1 MLSVLNRKAVVS
13 ETVFKV
19 GQVVFLFD
27 TQDVDFILYIIAE
40 KEFVIEDH
48 RDVGDFNRAFV
59 KSVLCIQVIHFKGLF
74 SLCRNVGFGNVLFL
88 SVDGQAYRD
97 IVNVFVGRVDK
108 GDGDFVV
115 LVFLV
120 KNLVELNIFD
130 VQVVC
135 VFRLEDKEDR
145 VGQCI
150 CSNLLKIAID
160 GLEVGKEKQGCF
172 FVTAQF
178 PGCPEDFGQGPGMGG
193 DLKCGDG
200 VDGLFLGK
208 GREVLVVVGEKEKVV
223 PAG

>member
-1 MLSVLNRKAVVS
+1 M
-13 ETVFKV
+13 
-19 GQVVFLFD
+19 
-27 TQDVDFILYIIAE
+27 
-40 KEFVIEDH
+40 
-48 RDVGDFNRAFV
+48 
-59 KSVLCIQVIHFKGLF
+59 F

-172 FVTAQF
+172 LSRLQF

-208 GREVLVVVGEKEKVV
+208 GREVLVVVGEKEKSRSCRISVQNVEQVFLGSSSNELWV
-223 PAG
+223 PVLDMENELSAYMTTWFFSEGVTSVWRGAI